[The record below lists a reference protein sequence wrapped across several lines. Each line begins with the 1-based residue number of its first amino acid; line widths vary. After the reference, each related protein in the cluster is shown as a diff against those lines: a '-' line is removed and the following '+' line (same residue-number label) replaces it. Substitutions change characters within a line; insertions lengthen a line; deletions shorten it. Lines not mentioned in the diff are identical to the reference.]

1 MAARFLFTGES
12 STQTDS
18 TSEDGIVEAKEIQSL
33 DREFIFPLN
42 DGEKDVSEVK
52 FFIDDVEL
60 REEIVVQGQKA
71 VAVPGRIF
79 LIVTLKVSN
88 DFEQAIT
95 MNTRDYVRL
104 IIDGNQEEKLAPDIH
119 NDPVEIQAISTK
131 QTRLGFAID
140 DNDKSLALQVGEID
154 GEKEVIELNLR
165 K

>member
-1 MAARFLFTGES
+1 MRLVSRSPKGLLFIFLLIIGVILAARFLFTGES

-79 LIVTLKVSN
+79 FDS
-88 DFEQAIT
+88 
-95 MNTRDYVRL
+95 Y
-104 IIDGNQEEKLAPDIH
+104 P
-119 NDPVEIQAISTK
+119 
-131 QTRLGFAID
+131 
-140 DNDKSLALQVGEID
+140 KSI
-154 GEKEVIELNLR
+154 KR
-165 K
+165 F